1 MQVLIKPWHG
11 RRHGATPG
19 ATITRCASK
28 VTATQRAQQV
38 QATMVKGN
46 ALLTLKLGGQ
56 ENNTRAHIS
65 CCQLPWLEHG
75 GCHVRVDAL
84 QPFFCPSCSF
94 ATSSSLPTCV
104 QEQPNATAHVKQ
116 VVKLQAGLFLVFMWL
131 ANVSQTCGGMCT
143 WSPYV
148 YKAPTMRSTSSFS
161 DNVKTSTPDMSG
173 RHGRPRGLA
182 IGRGNLQSADM
193 SAAHVACDV
202 NNHMDRE
209 AKHVKTQLTIRC
221 NKKLHQAIMQFNLR

>member
-1 MQVLIKPWHG
+1 MSCGNI
-11 RRHGATPG
+11 
-19 ATITRCASK
+19 
-28 VTATQRAQQV
+28 
-38 QATMVKGN
+38 QATMARVTKPSWWESTFARLGSPQATTQIMQQRN
-46 ALLTLKLGGQ
+46 THWLTALFSDNESLS
-56 ENNTRAHIS
+56 EN
-65 CCQLPWLEHG
+65 
-75 GCHVRVDAL
+75 
-84 QPFFCPSCSF
+84 
-94 ATSSSLPTCV
+94 
-104 QEQPNATAHVKQ
+104 
-116 VVKLQAGLFLVFMWL
+116 WL

-143 WSPYV
+143 WSPHV

-182 IGRGNLQSADM
+182 IGRGNLQSA
-193 SAAHVACDV
+193 AHVACDV